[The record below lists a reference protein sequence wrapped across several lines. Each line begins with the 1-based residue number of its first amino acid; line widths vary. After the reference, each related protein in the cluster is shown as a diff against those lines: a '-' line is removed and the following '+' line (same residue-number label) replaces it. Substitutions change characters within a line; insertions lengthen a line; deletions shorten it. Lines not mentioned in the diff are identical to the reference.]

1 MSVDSKENIPKAVKF
16 NYLTGLYN
24 ENVKKCVCSLNI
36 TNENYDIA
44 VQILKGRY
52 VNRQMLISSHMEA
65 LFILNS
71 VKQKNDVKGPSK
83 IYDQGESSIRNL
95 NLLNVDQ
102 KSCGIFLLYLLSEN
116 NCNKKVWRRGYEN

>member
-1 MSVDSKENIPKAVKF
+1 MSVDSKGNIPKAVKF

-36 TNENYDIA
+36 TNEIYDIA

-83 IYDQGESSIRNL
+83 IYDQGESSIRN
-95 NLLNVDQ
+95 
-102 KSCGIFLLYLLSEN
+102 
-116 NCNKKVWRRGYEN
+116 